1 VPKSIPKPTAS
12 LQRHFLW
19 VLLSVAGMF
28 AAGIALSLWFSLQSN
43 RETQQY
49 LIQVEAEQARSG
61 LLRQLDYYR
70 RVVDKSAQDPELTTL
85 LRSGT
90 LEAQQQWALSRQ
102 KLLPDLLGMALVN
115 RRGEVLGDPSVLRV
129 GARCQEGLQREGA
142 LAAGRLLLHLDQPGL
157 EHVELLSAVRDVGGH
172 ILGGV
177 FLSVRLS
184 QLQRV
189 IKEASHPGHAM
200 SVVDAAGN
208 TIASTGTVGGALW
221 EVSLPVADTG
231 WTLVAQAPVQWLTV
245 SGGRQVL
252 AGLLTLGAVLLLLA
266 VGMLWLRRTML
277 RDIVATR
284 DALDALAHE
293 EPPPTIM
300 PHYVEFEPVV
310 ADINLIALHLQEQRA
325 RLAHLSL
332 TDPLTGL
339 PNRRAFETYFPQA
352 LGMAERRHPVALVM
366 LDIDRFKGI
375 NDRFG
380 HGVGDQVLLALAHA
394 LKDLTRRA
402 DLSAR
407 LAGDE
412 FAVLLADTDA
422 SGLDAWYQRL
432 ADRFRSELNA
442 FGLEIQTGLSAGQT
456 WLASEA
462 GDTMNAALAR
472 ADRALYQAKARG
484 RGQLVQDTAPAADG
498 AE

>member
-1 VPKSIPKPTAS
+1 MAKSPAKPSAS

-28 AAGIALSLWFSLQSN
+28 AAGIALSLWFSLQST

-61 LLRQLDYYR
+61 VLRQLDYYR
-70 RVVDKSAQDPELTTL
+70 HVVDNTARDPELAAL
-85 LRSGT
+85 LRAGSV
-90 LEAQQQWALSRQ
+90 EAQQAWALSRQ
-102 KLLPDLLGMALVN
+102 RLLPDLLGMALVN
-115 RRGEVLGDPSVLRV
+115 LRGEVLGDPAVLRV
-129 GARCQEGLQREGA
+129 GPACQEGLQRAGA
-142 LAAGRLLLHLDQPGL
+142 LTAGGLLLHVDQPGF
-157 EHVELLSAVRDVGGH
+157 EHVELLAAVRDAGGRV
-172 ILGGV
+172 LGGV

-189 IKEASHPGHAM
+189 IEETIHPGHAM
-200 SVVDAAGN
+200 SVVDAAGQ
-208 TIASTGTVGGALW
+208 TFVSTGSVEGPLW
-221 EVSLPVADTG
+221 EVLLPLADTG

-252 AGLLTLGAVLLLLA
+252 AGLLTLGAVLLLLV

-284 DALDALAHE
+284 DALDALARDE
-293 EPPPTIM
+293 AAPEIV

-339 PNRRAFETYFPQA
+339 PNRRAFETHFPQA
-352 LGMAERRHPVALVM
+352 LGRAEREHPVALVM
-366 LDIDRFKGI
+366 LDIDHFKGI
-375 NDRFG
+375 NDRHG
-380 HGVGDQVLLALAHA
+380 HGVGDQVLLALAES
-394 LKDLTRRA
+394 LKALTRRA

-412 FAVLLADTDA
+412 FAVLLSDVDA
-422 SGLDAWYQRL
+422 RAVEAWYLRL
-432 ADRFRSELNA
+432 ADHFRSELNA
-442 FGLEIQTGLSAGQT
+442 FGLDFSTGISAGQT
-456 WLASEA
+456 WLGTPD
-462 GDTMNAALAR
+462 GDTLNAALAR

-484 RGQLVQDTAPAADG
+484 RGQLALGDAPAAG
-498 AE
+498 GTE